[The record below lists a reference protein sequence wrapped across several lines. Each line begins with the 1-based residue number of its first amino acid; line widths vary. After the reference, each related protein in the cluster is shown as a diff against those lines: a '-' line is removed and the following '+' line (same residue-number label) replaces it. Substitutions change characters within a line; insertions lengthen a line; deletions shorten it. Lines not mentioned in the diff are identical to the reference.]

1 MGKSEEKKKEREEGR
16 KGEARAAGDNR
27 LAFNSLAFKLAFND
41 ILRLINHARNE
52 LSERAR

>member
-1 MGKSEEKKKEREEGR
+1 MGKSEEKNKERRKEER
-16 KGEARAAGDNR
+16 EKRAAGDNR